1 MSSTHVLHAWHVDLY
16 IKNVWGVYFFKM
28 YTYVSETK
36 DEEMMLGCCV
46 FCHLFIG
53 KCSMCDTCTETAG
66 V

>member
-1 MSSTHVLHAWHVDLY
+1 
-16 IKNVWGVYFFKM
+16 M

>member
-1 MSSTHVLHAWHVDLY
+1 MSSTHVLHACHADLY

-46 FCHLFIG
+46 FVIYLLVNVACVIH
-53 KCSMCDTCTETAG
+53 AG